1 VGDEFQHLEDNCHLE
16 DECKHLEDEYYHVE
30 DEYMYLG
37 DECQHLQ
44 VLPYTLGRLMSSP
57 GR

>member
-1 VGDEFQHLEDNCHLE
+1 MGTCA
-16 DECKHLEDEYYHVE
+16 DECEVQLSSCNANAGAEYYHVQ

-44 VLPYTLGRLMSSP
+44 VLPYTLRKLMP
-57 GR
+57 APRR